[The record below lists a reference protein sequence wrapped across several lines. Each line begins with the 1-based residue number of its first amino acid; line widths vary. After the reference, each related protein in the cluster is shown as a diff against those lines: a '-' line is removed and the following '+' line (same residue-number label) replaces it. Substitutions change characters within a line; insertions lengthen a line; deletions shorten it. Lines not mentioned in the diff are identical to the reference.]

1 MDQEEYDRL
10 VQVQKEVKTKIAVLH
25 KELQKKEKKLEF
37 NDGHE
42 KWYRAKILF
51 PQELCMDIF
60 ILVLGLIGL
69 AMWKELGIILLLL
82 DAIMWGVTVWCIW
95 LENKRE
101 EESVRLE
108 QEIAELKK
116 QIEILNNSIYDEK

>member
-1 MDQEEYDRL
+1 MLCCHCKKNQAIRTRERSVDGKLRTISPPEAQEKY
-10 VQVQKEVKTKIAVLH
+10 
-25 KELQKKEKKLEF
+25 
-37 NDGHE
+37 
-42 KWYRAKILF
+42 
-51 PQELCMDIF
+51 PSQELCMDIF

-82 DAIMWGVTVWCIW
+82 DAIMWGVTVWGIW